1 MAKDLRA
8 FCEKNG
14 FSNKRRHSGIH
25 DEPMPESIVYTTKQM
40 ASLLNMSEQSVRNLI
55 KENGIPTIPGTKNIL
70 VRKATF
76 DAFIS
81 QY

>member
-1 MAKDLRA
+1 MAKDLRT

-14 FSNKRRHSGIH
+14 FSSSRRRSGNRN
-25 DEPMPESIVYTTKQM
+25 EPMPDSIVYTTKQM

-55 KENGIPTIPGTKNIL
+55 RENGIPTIPGTKNIL
-70 VRKATF
+70 VRKQTF
-76 DAFIS
+76 DEFIN